1 MPNYN
6 KVIIIGRLTKDAELR
21 YTPKGAAIASLSV
34 AVNRQWKNE
43 AGEKQEE
50 VSFVDCTAFSKT
62 AETIGQYF
70 RKGNSILLEGRLKQ
84 ETWQDKATNANR
96 SKLVVIVETFG
107 FIDPAPAGGAPAA
120 QPRAAA
126 PAAAQTSSSEGQP
139 ESDNV
144 PF

>member
-6 KVIIIGRLTKDAELR
+6 KTIIIGHLTKDPELR
-21 YTPKGAAIASLSV
+21 YTPKGAAIASISV

-50 VSFVDCTAFSKT
+50 VSFFDATAFGRT

-70 RKGNSILLEGRLKQ
+70 RKGAPILIEGRLKQ

-96 SKLVVIVETFG
+96 SKVVIIVENFQ
-107 FIDPAPAGGAPAA
+107 FVAPAPAGGAPAG
-120 QPRAAA
+120 QPARAAA
-126 PAAAQTSSSEGQP
+126 PANNEPP
-139 ESDNV
+139 ETDDP